1 MDFNIKDGK
10 PLITND
16 VEIILQQIDLL
27 FDTSPREVLGDVTF
41 GTEYDRYLYD
51 LKVSNESLKSRIY
64 SDLSSIDMMGFTP
77 TVEVYM
83 FQGTE
88 RDIALIDI
96 ELTKDYNTYRKT
108 YKIS

>member
-27 FDTSPREVLGDVTF
+27 FDTSPREILGDVTF